1 MSTLLISDL
10 HLRQDEEARTDA
22 FLDFLRHQ
30 AAAAE
35 ALYILGDLF
44 DLWLG
49 DDDQQ
54 PLHQVVAQALCQLQ
68 VPCYFMAGNHDFLLG
83 QRFANASHLIILAEP
98 QLITLYRVPT
108 VILHGDSLCTE
119 DRAYQRLRY
128 WLHQP
133 WLQRLF
139 LSLPLRWRQTV
150 AQQLRKRSHSVNQQK
165 TQQIMDVNPQAV
177 VALLEQTGAERLIH
191 GHTHRAGR
199 HIITLEQRDQHPE
212 RQVERIVLGA
222 WEQRASVLQIDASGA
237 QLLELPF

>member
-54 PLHQVVAQALCQLQ
+54 PLHQVVAQALCQLR

-199 HIITLEQRDQHPE
+199 HIITLEQRDQRPE

>member
-1 MSTLLISDL
+1 MSTLLIADL
-10 HLRQDEEARTDA
+10 HLRQDEEARTAA
-22 FLDFLRHQ
+22 FLDFLRHS

-54 PLHQVVAQALCQLQ
+54 PLHRVVAQALSQLRI
-68 VPCYFMAGNHDFLLG
+68 PCYFMAGNHDFLLG
-83 QRFANASHLIILAEP
+83 QRFANTSHLIVLAEP
-98 QLITLYRVPT
+98 QLITLYQVPT

-128 WLHQP
+128 WVHQP

-139 LSLPLRWRQTV
+139 LSLPLAWRQTL
-150 AQQLRKRSHSVNQQK
+150 AQQLRKKSHVANQQK
-165 TQQIMDVNPQAV
+165 TQQIMDVNPEAV
-177 VALLEQTGAERLIH
+177 MALLEQSGAARLIH

-199 HIITLEQRDQHPE
+199 HTITLEQRDQPPK
-212 RQVERIVLGA
+212 RQAERIVLGA
-222 WEQRASVLQIDASGA
+222 WEQSASVLQIDASGA